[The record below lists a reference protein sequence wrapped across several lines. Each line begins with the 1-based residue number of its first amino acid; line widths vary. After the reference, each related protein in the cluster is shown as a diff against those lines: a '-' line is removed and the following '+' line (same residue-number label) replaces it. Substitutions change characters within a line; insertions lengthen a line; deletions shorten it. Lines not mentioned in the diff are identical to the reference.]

1 MGKTHSA
8 DYLITFADCQ
18 KLQRLRKKFMLA
30 RVILRNSISLASG
43 VRVRFKK
50 LATAT
55 EDPTHLRTCEA
66 LEEYTELL
74 QSYELTAA
82 TSLEYAHFTTHL
94 VGHSFDHSEFH

>member
-1 MGKTHSA
+1 
-8 DYLITFADCQ
+8 
-18 KLQRLRKKFMLA
+18 MLA

-55 EDPTHLRTCEA
+55 DDPTHLRTCEA
-66 LEEYTELL
+66 LEEYIELL

-94 VGHSFDHSEFH
+94 VGHSFNHSGFH